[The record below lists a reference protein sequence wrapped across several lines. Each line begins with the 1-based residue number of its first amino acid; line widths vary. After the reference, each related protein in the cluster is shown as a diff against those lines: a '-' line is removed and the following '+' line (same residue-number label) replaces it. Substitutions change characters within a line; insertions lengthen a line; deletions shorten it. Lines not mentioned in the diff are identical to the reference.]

1 MKLLLVLLFCTILF
15 GCEKLDLTSND
26 FKINDTFELKAQIT
40 SHNYENGI
48 SIYLDSVL
56 YDSRCPLGFLCL
68 WEGNAKVRF
77 KFISNHAANNLI
89 LNTYNQFQTDTVVNG
104 YKITL
109 LSLAPYPKSGV
120 KIEQKEY
127 RATMIIKK

>member
-1 MKLLLVLLFCTILF
+1 MKTLIILLICSLLF
-15 GCEKLDLTSND
+15 GCTKENYTTNSFNL
-26 FKINDTFELKAQIT
+26 NDTIVLPSGQIF
-40 SHNYENGI
+40 HNNENNV

-77 KFISNHAANNLI
+77 KFISNHNESDLI
-89 LNTYNQFQTDTVVNG
+89 LNTYYQFQTDTVISG
-104 YKITL
+104 YKISL
-109 LSLAPYPKSGV
+109 ISLAPYPRSGV

-127 RATMIIKK
+127 KATMIINR